1 MSFLFTEACLNF
13 YVVNNSNHMTF
24 DLKISFKE
32 FELKSGLIDLKTFL
46 NLNTYITDSIQNICS
61 YSHYVNFAETI
72 IDGFQICGSINRIF
86 NHKRFID
93 SLKYFQEKNQTTWS
107 GYFSYRDKID
117 SFVFYAPKFELK
129 NNQ

>member
-1 MSFLFTEACLNF
+1 
-13 YVVNNSNHMTF
+13 MTF

-32 FELKSGLIDLKTFL
+32 FELKSGLIDLKTFM
-46 NLNTYITDSIQNICS
+46 NLNTHITDSIQSICS

-72 IDGFQICGSINRIF
+72 IDGFQIYGSINRIF

-93 SLKYFQEKNQTTWS
+93 SLKYFQEKKQTTWS

>member
-1 MSFLFTEACLNF
+1 
-13 YVVNNSNHMTF
+13 MTF

-86 NHKRFID
+86 NHKRFIN
-93 SLKYFQEKNQTTWS
+93 SLKHFQEKIKHL
-107 GYFSYRDKID
+107 GLVISYIEIKLIHM
-117 SFVFYAPKFELK
+117 FHAPEFKLK
-129 NNQ
+129 KLSIK

>member
-1 MSFLFTEACLNF
+1 
-13 YVVNNSNHMTF
+13 MTF

-86 NHKRFID
+86 NHKRFIN
-93 SLKYFQEKNQTTWS
+93 SLKHFQEKKIKHL
-107 GYFSYRDKID
+107 GLVISYIEIKLIHLFFMHL
-117 SFVFYAPKFELK
+117 SL
-129 NNQ
+129 N

>member
-1 MSFLFTEACLNF
+1 
-13 YVVNNSNHMTF
+13 MTF
-24 DLKISFKE
+24 DLKVSFKE

-61 YSHYVNFAETI
+61 YSYYVNFAETI
-72 IDGFQICGSINRIF
+72 IDGFQICGSIDSIF
-86 NHKRFID
+86 NHKRFIG

-107 GYFSYRDKID
+107 GYFLYRDKID
-117 SFVFYAPKFELK
+117 SFIFYAPKFELK

>member
-1 MSFLFTEACLNF
+1 MEDKINL
-13 YVVNNSNHMTF
+13 MIF
-24 DLKISFKE
+24 DLDIRLKE
-32 FELKSGLIDLKTFL
+32 FELKSGLVDLKDFL
-46 NLNTYITDSIQNICS
+46 NLNSQITDSIKDICS
-61 YSHYVNFAETI
+61 FSHYVNFAETI

-117 SFVFYAPKFELK
+117 SFIFYAPKFVLK

>member
-1 MSFLFTEACLNF
+1 
-13 YVVNNSNHMTF
+13 MTF

-93 SLKYFQEKNQTTWS
+93 SLKYFQKKKQTTWS

>member
-1 MSFLFTEACLNF
+1 
-13 YVVNNSNHMTF
+13 MTF

-46 NLNTYITDSIQNICS
+46 NLNTHITVSIQNICS
-61 YSHYVNFAETI
+61 FSHYVNFAETI
-72 IDGFQICGSINRIF
+72 IDGVQICGSINHIF

-93 SLKYFQEKNQTTWS
+93 SLKHFQEKNQTTWS

-129 NNQ
+129 NNQQSKF

>member
-1 MSFLFTEACLNF
+1 
-13 YVVNNSNHMTF
+13 MTF

-93 SLKYFQEKNQTTWS
+93 SLKYFQEKNQTNLS
-107 GYFSYRDKID
+107 GYFSYRDKMD

>member
-1 MSFLFTEACLNF
+1 
-13 YVVNNSNHMTF
+13 MTF

-72 IDGFQICGSINRIF
+72 IDGFQIYGSINRIF
-86 NHKRFID
+86 NHKRFIN
-93 SLKYFQEKNQTTWS
+93 SLKHFQEKNQTTWS

-117 SFVFYAPKFELK
+117 SFIFYAPKFELK

>member
-1 MSFLFTEACLNF
+1 
-13 YVVNNSNHMTF
+13 MTF
-24 DLKISFKE
+24 DLKIRFKE

-86 NHKRFID
+86 NHKRFIN
-93 SLKYFQEKNQTTWS
+93 SLKHFQEANILVWLFLIK
-107 GYFSYRDKID
+107 R
-117 SFVFYAPKFELK
+117 
-129 NNQ
+129 

>member
-1 MSFLFTEACLNF
+1 
-13 YVVNNSNHMTF
+13 MTF

-46 NLNTYITDSIQNICS
+46 NLNTHITDSIQSICS
-61 YSHYVNFAETI
+61 FSHYVNFAETI
-72 IDGFQICGSINRIF
+72 IDGFQICGSINCIF
-86 NHKRFID
+86 KHNRFIY
-93 SLKYFQEKNQTTWS
+93 SLKHFQEKNQTTWS

>member
-1 MSFLFTEACLNF
+1 
-13 YVVNNSNHMTF
+13 MTF

-46 NLNTYITDSIQNICS
+46 NLNTHITDSIQNICS
-61 YSHYVNFAETI
+61 FSHYVNFAETI
-72 IDGFQICGSINRIF
+72 IDGFQICGSIDSIF
-86 NHKRFID
+86 KHKRFIG

-107 GYFSYRDKID
+107 GHFSYTDKID
-117 SFVFYAPKFELK
+117 SFIFCAPKFELK

>member
-1 MSFLFTEACLNF
+1 MKNK
-13 YVVNNSNHMTF
+13 SNIMTF

-46 NLNTYITDSIQNICS
+46 NLNTHITDSIQNICS
-61 YSHYVNFAETI
+61 FSHYVNFAETI
-72 IDGFQICGSINRIF
+72 IDGFQIRGSINSIF

-93 SLKYFQEKNQTTWS
+93 SLKYLQEKNQTTWS
-107 GYFSYRDKID
+107 GYFTYRDKID
-117 SFVFYAPKFELK
+117 SFIFYAPKFKLK

>member
-1 MSFLFTEACLNF
+1 
-13 YVVNNSNHMTF
+13 MTF
-24 DLKISFKE
+24 DLKVSFKE

-46 NLNTYITDSIQNICS
+46 NLNTHITDSIQNICS

-72 IDGFQICGSINRIF
+72 IDGFQICGSINSIF

-93 SLKYFQEKNQTTWS
+93 SLKYFQEKKQATWS
-107 GYFSYRDKID
+107 GYFSYQDKID

-129 NNQ
+129 NNQQSKF

>member
-1 MSFLFTEACLNF
+1 M
-13 YVVNNSNHMTF
+13 VNKSNHMTF

-46 NLNTYITDSIQNICS
+46 YLNTYITDSIQNICS

-86 NHKRFID
+86 NHKRFIN
-93 SLKYFQEKNQTTWS
+93 SLKHFQEKNQTSWS
-107 GYFSYRDKID
+107 GYFLYRDKID
-117 SFVFYAPKFELK
+117 SFVFHAPEFKLK
-129 NNQ
+129 KLSIK

>member
-1 MSFLFTEACLNF
+1 MKNK
-13 YVVNNSNHMTF
+13 SNIMTF

-46 NLNTYITDSIQNICS
+46 NLNTHITDSIQNICS
-61 YSHYVNFAETI
+61 FSHYVNFAETI
-72 IDGFQICGSINRIF
+72 IDGFQIFGSIDSIF
-86 NHKRFID
+86 NHKRFIG

-117 SFVFYAPKFELK
+117 SFIFYAPKFELK

>member
-1 MSFLFTEACLNF
+1 MN
-13 YVVNNSNHMTF
+13 F

-86 NHKRFID
+86 NHKRFIN
-93 SLKYFQEKNQTTWS
+93 SLRHFQEKNQTSWS
-107 GYFSYRDKID
+107 GYFLYRDKID
-117 SFVFYAPKFELK
+117 SFVFHAPEFKLK
-129 NNQ
+129 KLSIK